1 MVTKIVMLSV
11 ILVLTGCVA
20 MEIDS
25 AINKYEATADQVEL
39 GDSKEKVLAILA
51 PTQEGVPKSSRKNSD
66 KYLKDGVRVEIY
78 YMRSA
83 RQPDG
88 LTTDDEFT
96 PYLFNDGK
104 LVGIGWQ
111 VLGGPK
117 SQGQATSDTYIQN
130 TNTTIVH

>member
-1 MVTKIVMLSV
+1 MSKKLLLLCVVS
-11 ILVLTGCVA
+11 LTGCVG
-20 MEIDS
+20 MQIDG
-25 AINKYEATADQVEL
+25 AISKYEAVADRVEL
-39 GDSKEKVLAILA
+39 GDGKEKVLAILQ
-51 PTQEGVPKSSRKNSD
+51 PTQDGVPKSSRKNPE
-66 KYLKDGVRVEIY
+66 KYIKEGVKVEIY

-88 LTTDDEFT
+88 LTTDDEFV

-117 SQGQATSDTYIQN
+117 TQGQATSDTYISNQ
-130 TNTTIVH
+130 NTTIVY

>member
-1 MVTKIVMLSV
+1 MIRQFAISSAVF
-11 ILVLTGCVA
+11 VLTGCVG
-20 MEIDS
+20 MQIDS
-25 AINKYEATADQVEL
+25 AIGKYESAADQVSL

-51 PTQEGVPKSSRKNSD
+51 PTQEGVPTAARKSSD
-66 KYLKDGVRVEIY
+66 KYLKDGVKVEIY
-78 YMRSA
+78 YMRSV

-96 PYLFNDGK
+96 PYTFNNGK